1 LSLPKSPL
9 SFMMPRIGSW
19 SVDPSGSPISRHV
32 IAAGDPTSDAPFSHT
47 EYAPVDAMPSAVSVT
62 PVSAPVA
69 APSLGA

>member
-1 LSLPKSPL
+1 
-9 SFMMPRIGSW
+9 M
-19 SVDPSGSPISRHV
+19 SRHV
-32 IAAGDPTSDAPFSHT
+32 IAAGDPTSAAPFSHT